1 MTLRSLTSELQ
12 KVANDELHEDVNRMQ
27 SDIED
32 IQKWIEK
39 QPYLNIKIDEQLL
52 VTFLRGCKWSL
63 QKTKDKIQ
71 YFYAIRSLLPEF
83 FENRDPFLP
92 EIQNLL
98 TKGLFL
104 PLPKTKTLVGPTICL
119 LRISTIPEE
128 MNLNII
134 CKYFFMLHDIL
145 LNEDDKFVIAGMVLL
160 IDYTDV
166 PLKLL
171 TQVTPGFLK
180 KFFVTFEKAYPL
192 RIKNFIGMNTPK
204 IIEGLYNNVIRLLC
218 SEKLR
223 NKLLIVTSN
232 NTQLVYD
239 KVDKD
244 LFPVEYGGKN
254 GSLEELSRQ
263 WKMKV
268 ESYKNWFLEDSKNV
282 SNQKIRIDTFKTYN
296 DEFGMEGSFRKLIID

>member
-1 MTLRSLTSELQ
+1 MESA
-12 KVANDELHEDVNRMQ
+12 K
-27 SDIED
+27 
-32 IQKWIEK
+32 
-39 QPYLNIKIDEQLL
+39 
-52 VTFLRGCKWSL
+52 
-63 QKTKDKIQ
+63 KTKDKIQ

-171 TQVTPGFLK
+171 TQVTP
-180 KFFVTFEKAYPL
+180 
-192 RIKNFIGMNTPK
+192 
-204 IIEGLYNNVIRLLC
+204 
-218 SEKLR
+218 
-223 NKLLIVTSN
+223 VTSN

-282 SNQKIRIDTFKTYN
+282 SNQKIRIDTMPPLCRRRAEAHTRSN
-296 DEFGMEGSFRKLIID
+296 TAAIPWPPPMHMVSRP